1 MALLL
6 IPLLIVVDG
15 VVCRRFIAYL
25 ATNESDRLK
34 AVNCGPTLIMAQG
47 ISTHG
52 PLETFFN
59 YLQRSIDVQKNN

>member
-1 MALLL
+1 MALLK
-6 IPLLIVVDG
+6 PLLIVVDG
-15 VVCRRFIAYL
+15 VVCSRRFIAYL

-34 AVNCGPTLIMAQG
+34 AVNCGPYRIMAQG